1 MVKPKRLILFALAAL
16 FLAACSSQVTTQ
28 VTDTLPAEETAAP
41 APTLLPQP
49 SPVVDHCLDCH
60 TDKDKL
66 VALAKEE
73 EAGHGSESEG
83 VG

>member
-1 MVKPKRLILFALAAL
+1 MVKLRVLIYFVLAAW
-16 FLAACSSQVTTQ
+16 FLAACSAQQTPIVTEESA
-28 VTDTLPAEETAAP
+28 VPPAT
-41 APTLLPQP
+41 PTLLPQP
-49 SPVVDHCLDCH
+49 SPVVDYCLDCH

-73 EAGHGSESEG
+73 DAGHGSESEG